1 MSITSDGAVGF
12 AGLSHLGIVS
22 SIVAAAKGFSVVGWD
37 LDADLVSQVQSG
49 SLPIVEP
56 GLDDLLAEHREQL
69 MFTAD
74 ISALSACRLVYV
86 AQDVPTDDS
95 GRSNLD
101 AVNDLLQRVGVAVK
115 PGTIVVLLSQV
126 PPGFTREA
134 AAELISNSLGSGPEL
149 FYQVETLV
157 FGNAVERA
165 LTPER
170 IIVGCPNPGVDR
182 PEALTRYL
190 GAFDCPILPMRY
202 ESAELCKIAI
212 NMFLVSTLATT
223 NMLAELCEM
232 IGAVWEEIAPAL
244 RLDRR
249 IGRYAYLNPGLGV
262 GGGNLLRDVATV
274 QKTAARHQVDTQLL
288 DAWLANSDHRR
299 DWVLRAIRHEVL
311 PETTEPVVAV
321 WGLAYKENTGSTF
334 RSPALR
340 TIEQL
345 NGVAVRAYD
354 PAVVL
359 NDDRFDNFSQSTDPI
374 SACQD
379 ADVLA
384 IMTPWPQ
391 FKSVQVAEVAAAM
404 KGAVV
409 IDPYGVL
416 PLDEGKANGLRIF
429 RLGASPPPS
438 V

>member
-115 PGTIVVLLSQV
+115 PGTVVVLLSQV

-288 DAWLANSDHRR
+288 DAWLANIAAIGYFGRSGMKFYLRQLSLWWQCGGWHIRKTPDQPSVHRR
-299 DWVLRAIRHEVL
+299 SGQLNNL
-311 PETTEPVVAV
+311 
-321 WGLAYKENTGSTF
+321 TGS
-334 RSPALR
+334 RSVLMIR
-340 TIEQL
+340 RSSLTMTGLTI
-345 NGVAVRAYD
+345 
-354 PAVVL
+354 
-359 NDDRFDNFSQSTDPI
+359 FH
-374 SACQD
+374 
-379 ADVLA
+379 
-384 IMTPWPQ
+384 
-391 FKSVQVAEVAAAM
+391 
-404 KGAVV
+404 
-409 IDPYGVL
+409 
-416 PLDEGKANGLRIF
+416 
-429 RLGASPPPS
+429 SPPIRFQPARMRMCLPS
-438 V
+438 